1 MNFPARNGWRLP
13 VSLLDVKLGARM
25 LLKHP
30 LMTVVSVISLAV
42 GIPVGLAPTHVVNA
56 VEAPLPVE
64 EGERVL
70 ALRYVST
77 ETLGGGV
84 GATFYDYSVW
94 KGALRSFEGLGAVR
108 VSEYSLDPGTGTDAP
123 VSGAAVTSSAFSVLR
138 ASPRLGRMLQAED
151 DLPGAPPVVVLG
163 HDVWRSRFGGDPGVV
178 GRGVRIGGTV
188 HTVVGVM
195 PEAFFFPVREQ
206 MWLPLRERPAGEP
219 GRGAALQVFGRLVDG
234 VSPAEAETELNVVRR
249 RMATEFPDAYRRVTA
264 EVVPFAIAVQGMQR
278 GGWLAGGPL
287 WFIQGLALTL
297 LAVACVNVGL
307 LIFARTA
314 TRAAELAVRA
324 ALGAGRARIVG
335 QVFVE
340 ALVLAVVSTAVGLIL
355 VELLANRLLAAL
367 WSPAWGGLP
376 WWIDLG
382 VTPGM
387 IAKAMVLAVFSAAVA
402 SIVPAMRVTGKQI
415 QEPLRRAAATGAG
428 VRVGIVS
435 GALILADM
443 ALAVAAVGLVAGSS
457 GHLARMEHPELA
469 GLPAERFLSA
479 EITLADAAPLKPDAA
494 DSAAWTAR
502 VAAVQQRLV
511 ERIQAEPG
519 VRGVAVAEALPR
531 MDHPWGIVEV
541 QGGVPGDRD
550 GGHEVEQVRVA
561 PGFFQALGQPILA
574 GRDFNAA
581 DLRGDRR
588 AVVVN
593 RRFAEQTLRG
603 RSAVG
608 RQLRY
613 LSFQDGK
620 PAGPW
625 YEIVGVVPDL
635 GTNLVEPQNG
645 LGIYHPAAPG
655 EIYPLRLGIHVGPD
669 PTSFTP
675 RLRELLA
682 QADPAATVARA
693 EPLDRVFPEAW
704 YGLSGLRLGWSAFV
718 GILLV
723 LAASGVYTVMAFSVT
738 QRTREIGIR
747 AALGARPAQIA
758 ATIGW
763 RAAAQVGVGALAGM
777 PVAGWVYRN
786 ILPYTTTT
794 EDVFLVAVAPGVA
807 AMLLVGILAC
817 TAPLLRA
824 LRITPTEAMREA

>member
-1 MNFPARNGWRLP
+1 MNLPARWRLP

-42 GIPVGLAPTHVVNA
+42 GIPVGLAPRHVIDA

-70 ALRYVST
+70 ALRHVSV
-77 ETLGGGV
+77 ETLGG
-84 GATFYDYSVW
+84 APSTYFDYSVW
-94 KGALRSFEGLGAVR
+94 KGALRGFQGLAAVR
-108 VSEYSLDPGTGTDAP
+108 MAEYSLDPGTGTGAP
-123 VSGAAVTSSAFSVLR
+123 VSGAAVTSSAFQVLR
-138 ASPRLGRMLQAED
+138 ASPQLGRTLRAED
-151 DLPGAPPVVVLG
+151 DLPGAPPVVVIG
-163 HDVWRSRFGGDPGVV
+163 HDVWRSRFDGDPGVV
-178 GRGVRIGGTV
+178 GRGVKIGGV
-188 HTVVGVM
+188 MHTVVGVM
-195 PEAFFFPVREQ
+195 PAAFLFPVRQQ
-206 MWLPLRERPAGEP
+206 MWLPLRERPASEP
-219 GRGAALQVFGRLVDG
+219 GRSAALQVFGRLADG
-234 VSPAEAETELNVVRR
+234 VSPEAAQTEVDVVRR
-249 RMATEFPDAYRRVTA
+249 RMAAEFPDTYGRLAA
-264 EVVPFAIAVQGMQR
+264 EAVPFAIAIQGLPR
-278 GGWLAGGPL
+278 GGWLSDGPL
-287 WFIQGLALTL
+287 WFIQGLAITL

-340 ALVLAVVSTAVGLIL
+340 ALVLAVVSTAVGLLL
-355 VELLANRLLAAL
+355 VELLANRLLGAL
-367 WSPAWGGLP
+367 WSPAWGGVP

-382 VTPGM
+382 VTGETV
-387 IAKAMVLAVFSAAVA
+387 AKAMLLAVFSAALA

-415 QEPLRRAAATGAG
+415 QEPLRRAAATGSG

-457 GHLARMEHPELA
+457 EHLARMKRPEMA
-469 GLPAERFLSA
+469 GLPAGQFLSA
-479 EITLADAAPLKPDAA
+479 EITLADDAVALKPDAA
-494 DSAAWTAR
+494 DSAAWVAR
-502 VAAVQQRLV
+502 VAGVQQRLV
-511 ERIQAEPG
+511 DRLQAEPG
-519 VRGVAVAEALPR
+519 VRGVAVAEVLPR

-541 QGGVPGDRD
+541 QGGVRGDRD
-550 GGHEVEQVRVA
+550 GGHEVEQARVA
-561 PGFFQALGQPILA
+561 LGFFEALGQPVLA
-574 GRDFNAA
+574 GRGFNAA
-581 DLRGDRR
+581 DLGGDRR

-593 RRFAEQTLRG
+593 RRFAETTLRG

-608 RQLRY
+608 RQIRY
-613 LSFQDGK
+613 LSVTDGK
-620 PAGPW
+620 PGPW

-635 GTNLVEPQNG
+635 GTNLTEPQNG
-645 LGIYHPAAPG
+645 LGVYHPAAPG
-655 EIYPLRLGIHVGPD
+655 EIYPLRLAVHVGPD
-669 PTSFTP
+669 PTSFAP

-682 QADPAATVARA
+682 QAAPAATVVRA

-704 YGLSGLRLGWSAFV
+704 YGLSGLRLGWSVFV

-723 LAASGVYTVMAFSVT
+723 LAASGVYTVMAFGVA

-763 RAAAQVGVGALAGM
+763 RAAAQVGVGALVGM
-777 PVAGWVYRN
+777 PMAGFIYRA

-794 EDVFLVAVAPGVA
+794 EGVFFVAIAPGVL

>member
-1 MNFPARNGWRLP
+1 M
-13 VSLLDVKLGARM
+13 V
-25 LLKHP
+25 
-30 LMTVVSVISLAV
+30 
-42 GIPVGLAPTHVVNA
+42 
-56 VEAPLPVE
+56 
-64 EGERVL
+64 
-70 ALRYVST
+70 
-77 ETLGGGV
+77 
-84 GATFYDYSVW
+84 
-94 KGALRSFEGLGAVR
+94 
-108 VSEYSLDPGTGTDAP
+108 
-123 VSGAAVTSSAFSVLR
+123 
-138 ASPRLGRMLQAED
+138 
-151 DLPGAPPVVVLG
+151 
-163 HDVWRSRFGGDPGVV
+163 
-178 GRGVRIGGTV
+178 
-188 HTVVGVM
+188 
-195 PEAFFFPVREQ
+195 
-206 MWLPLRERPAGEP
+206 
-219 GRGAALQVFGRLVDG
+219 
-234 VSPAEAETELNVVRR
+234 
-249 RMATEFPDAYRRVTA
+249 
-264 EVVPFAIAVQGMQR
+264 
-278 GGWLAGGPL
+278 
-287 WFIQGLALTL
+287 
-297 LAVACVNVGL
+297 
-307 LIFARTA
+307 
-314 TRAAELAVRA
+314 
-324 ALGAGRARIVG
+324 
-335 QVFVE
+335 
-340 ALVLAVVSTAVGLIL
+340 
-355 VELLANRLLAAL
+355 
-367 WSPAWGGLP
+367 
-376 WWIDLG
+376 
-382 VTPGM
+382 
-387 IAKAMVLAVFSAAVA
+387 AKAMVLAVFSAAIA

-415 QEPLRRAAATGAG
+415 QEPLRRAAATGSG

-457 GHLARMEHPELA
+457 GHLARMERPELA
-469 GLPAERFLSA
+469 GLPAEQILSA
-479 EITLADAAPLKPDAA
+479 EITLSDAARAPNPSAA

-511 ERIQAEPG
+511 ERLQAEPG
-519 VRGVAVAEALPR
+519 VRSVAVAEALPR

-581 DLRGDRR
+581 DLAGDRR

-593 RRFAEQTLRG
+593 RKFAERTLRG

-669 PTSFTP
+669 PTSFAP

-682 QADPAATVARA
+682 QADPAATLARA

-763 RAAAQVGVGALAGM
+763 RAAAQVGVGALVGM
-777 PVAGWVYRN
+777 PVAGMVYGK

-794 EDVFLVAVAPGVA
+794 QDVFLVAVAPGVA